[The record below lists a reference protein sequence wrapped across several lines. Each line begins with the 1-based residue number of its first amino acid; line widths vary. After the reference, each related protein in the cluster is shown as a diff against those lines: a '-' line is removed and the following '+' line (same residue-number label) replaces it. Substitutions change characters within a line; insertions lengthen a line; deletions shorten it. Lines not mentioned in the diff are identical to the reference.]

1 MKKTLFLLAVTVLFL
16 QLTGISQKAR
26 VGLTAG
32 ITTSNM
38 YGKDNGLE
46 FKGTNRSGATFG
58 MIVDAPIGKGN
69 FSFQPGIHYI
79 QKGKVISETVAEKKF
94 LALNYAETQLNFLYS
109 TKKKISVFA
118 GVGPTVSFDL
128 PSQYVTKTSNATA
141 ANINPDPE
149 YSRSEKKVKFGKE
162 TSDDFRGIDLGL
174 NALAGFKMKC
184 GFFLALN
191 FTYGYR
197 NLATSNTSN
206 YRIRNSCMGARLGW
220 LFNNK

>member
-1 MKKTLFLLAVTVLFL
+1 MKKILFLLAVTVFL
-16 QLTGISQKAR
+16 LQMTGISQKAR

-58 MIVDAPIGKGN
+58 MIVDAPIGKSHFN
-69 FSFQPGIHYI
+69 FQPGIHYI

-94 LALNYAETQLNFLYS
+94 LALNYAETQLNFLYTS
-109 TKKKISVFA
+109 RKKIVVFA
-118 GVGPTVSFDL
+118 GGGPTVSFDL
-128 PSQYVTKTSNATA
+128 PSQYVTKTSNVTA
-141 ANINPDPE
+141 NNLNPNPE
-149 YSRSEKKVKFGKE
+149 FSRSEKKVKFGKE

-174 NALAGFKMKC
+174 NLLTGFRLKQ
-184 GFFLALN
+184 GFYLALN

-206 YRIRNSCMGARLGW
+206 YHVRNSCMGARLGW